1 MTQTVFLQAQASFF
15 QAIKAFQ
22 KFLISN
28 ERPSDL
34 QFKPSTAMA
43 VKDIMW
49 EQTLMQNFFV
59 FIYRAYTIEGEPPF
73 PDLHDPLTRADLDK
87 VEEKLLRLIAEER
100 RLDFTLRRIWTMDF
114 IVLFTISLVPQHI
127 QKSFSESPRTLP
139 CGGLG
144 LAYLLPTSSFKERKL
159 DMIGPLLEEEYES
172 DNVPLQREY
181 EIEDRDYQPGYF
193 TLNQRPRVGT
203 VDRTVDRTHSWSF
216 DLQ

>member
-1 MTQTVFLQAQASFF
+1 
-15 QAIKAFQ
+15 
-22 KFLISN
+22 
-28 ERPSDL
+28 
-34 QFKPSTAMA
+34 
-43 VKDIMW
+43 
-49 EQTLMQNFFV
+49 
-59 FIYRAYTIEGEPPF
+59 
-73 PDLHDPLTRADLDK
+73 
-87 VEEKLLRLIAEER
+87 
-100 RLDFTLRRIWTMDF
+100 MDF